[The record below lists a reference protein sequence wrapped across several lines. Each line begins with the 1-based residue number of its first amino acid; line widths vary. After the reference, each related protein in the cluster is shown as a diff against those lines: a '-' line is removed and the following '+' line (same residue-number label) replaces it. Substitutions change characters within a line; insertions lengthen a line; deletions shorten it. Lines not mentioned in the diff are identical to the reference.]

1 CAISSSGSWLF
12 WYFDIW

>member
-12 WYFDIW
+12 WCFDIW